1 MKSASITQRLHT
13 HDAIAT
19 KKENE
24 AAVLDRGRIES
35 DLPGGDARSLC
46 SILQNVLKVN
56 PSQLE
61 KLKVLQEGTGG
72 RDERTDGCL
81 MMHFIAESEKHE

>member
-1 MKSASITQRLHT
+1 MASITQCLYT
-13 HDAIAT
+13 HDAIAI

-35 DLPGGDARSLC
+35 DLPGGDARS
-46 SILQNVLKVN
+46 IYRVLQNMLNVN
-56 PSQLE
+56 PSPQE
-61 KLKVLQEGTGG
+61 NSGKIQQEGTGG

-81 MMHFIAESEKHE
+81 MMHFIAEGEKHE